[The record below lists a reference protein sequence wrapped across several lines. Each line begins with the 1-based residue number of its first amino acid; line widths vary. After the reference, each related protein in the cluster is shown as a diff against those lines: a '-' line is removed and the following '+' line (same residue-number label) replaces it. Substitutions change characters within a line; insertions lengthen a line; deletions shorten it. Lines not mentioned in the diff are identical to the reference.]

1 MRSAL
6 ALAAFAMLLAQPAWA
21 HHHDFEPPSSF
32 ALGQPAVG
40 GAQPA
45 HAVPAYATS
54 SRIAVLEGGALVI
67 DADSGWLIRTDLAGA
82 ALQHVAIGLDAGTLA
97 YDPIRKRAFVADRRG
112 DRIVVVSVDQQ
123 LAIQSSFPTPAEP
136 YGVALAPDRKTLLVT
151 CIADRTLVAY
161 DAITGKEA
169 WRAALDPEPRGIS
182 IAADG
187 LHAAVGSLAVGA
199 VDQID
204 LASHKRA
211 RLAVQTFDLPDQPE
225 HARGAFA
232 VQYVGDHLMA
242 AALQLELPAARRAE
256 FVDHYGGGEDPP
268 ILHAL
273 AFVDDRGK
281 AATAITNVNEPRAL
295 AWDGARDLMYVAGMA
310 SDSFVQIR
318 HASQVDI
325 SAGLTGSLG
334 TRCGADGLA
343 IDQDG
348 SVLVW
353 CSFTRAVVRVTPSAT
368 KLDAKVGPEL
378 VTSNLDATQHLGLV
392 MFHTASTDVSQAGGL
407 SCGNCH
413 VDGRSDGESW
423 LIHDD
428 RLQTPMLAG
437 RMVGTAP
444 FKWDGGA
451 KDLPTSLRATIERL
465 GGTGLSK
472 KHIAALTAYLEALPA
487 VRTPTRDP
495 AAVARGKTL
504 FDSGELGC
512 TSCHDGAMFT
522 DRERHKFGGKAIDTP
537 SLVGL
542 AASAPYFHDG
552 SAPTLEAL
560 LRDHG
565 TVHGMAGTETG
576 ALTDA
581 RAADLKAYLETL

>member
-1 MRSAL
+1 MRSGLAFAIAAGAASSAL
-6 ALAAFAMLLAQPAWA
+6 A
-21 HHHDFEPPSSF
+21 HHEFDPPSSF
-32 ALGQPAVG
+32 SLIQPAIG
-40 GAQPA
+40 GAKPA
-45 HAVPAYATS
+45 AAVPAYATS
-54 SRIAVLEGGALVI
+54 SRIAALEGGALVI

-82 ALQHVAIGLDAGTLA
+82 ALQHVSIGLDAGMLA
-97 YDPIRKRAFVADRRG
+97 YDPVRKRAFVADRRG

-123 LAIQSSFPTPAEP
+123 LAIQTSFATPAEP

-161 DAITGKEA
+161 DVATGKET
-169 WRAALDPEPRGIS
+169 WRTALDPEPRGIS
-182 IAADG
+182 IASDG
-187 LHAAVGSLAVGA
+187 AHAAVGSLEVGA

-204 LASHKRA
+204 LATHKRA
-211 RLAVQTFDLPDQPE
+211 RLAVQTFDQPDQPE
-225 HARGAFA
+225 YARGAFA
-232 VQYVGDHLMA
+232 VQYFGDHLMA
-242 AALQLELPAARRAE
+242 AALQLELPVARHAD
-256 FVDHYGGGEDPP
+256 FSDHYGGGEDPP
-268 ILHAL
+268 IFHAL

-295 AWDGARDLMYVAGMA
+295 AWDGAHDVLYVAGMA
-310 SDSFVQIR
+310 SDSLVQIK

-325 SAGLTGSLG
+325 SAGLSGSLG
-334 TRCGADGLA
+334 VRCGADGLA
-343 IDQDG
+343 LAADG

-353 CSFTRAVVRVTPSAT
+353 CSFARAVVRVTPSAT

-378 VTSNLDATQHLGLV
+378 VSSNLDATQHLGLV
-392 MFHTASTDVSQAGGL
+392 MFHTASFDVSQAGGL

-413 VDGRSDGESW
+413 LDGRSDGESW
-423 LIHDD
+423 LIHED

-451 KDLPTSLRATIERL
+451 KDLPTSLRATIDRL
-465 GGTGLSK
+465 GGSGLSK

-487 VRTPTRDP
+487 VRTPTRP
-495 AAVARGKTL
+495 AAAVARGKAL
-504 FDSGELGC
+504 FETAELGC
-512 TSCHDGAMFT
+512 TSCHDGAMHT
-522 DRERHKFGGKAIDTP
+522 DRERHRFGGKAVDTP

-552 SAPTLEAL
+552 SAPTLDAL

-565 TVHGMAGTETG
+565 TVHGMEGDATG
-576 ALTDA
+576 KLTDDQ
-581 RAADLKAYLETL
+581 AADLKAYLETL